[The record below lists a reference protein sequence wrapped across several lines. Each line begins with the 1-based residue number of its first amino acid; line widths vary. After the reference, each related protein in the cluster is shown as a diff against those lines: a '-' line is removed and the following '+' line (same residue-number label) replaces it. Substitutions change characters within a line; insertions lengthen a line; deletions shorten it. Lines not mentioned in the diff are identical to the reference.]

1 MRLVRRVFGRRAAL
15 VCRAGS
21 FLLAGLLAVAGQ
33 PVDVRAEIF
42 NAGGNLFVGGT
53 TTLSTGT
60 TGDDLYVGLDTN
72 PAYLDA
78 KLNVV
83 AGGSVTTSGRSFIG
97 GNDQY
102 TGVGTVTVTSGGSI
116 NTPLIGIGW
125 NGNGTLNVNG
135 GYVQSPAVYIG
146 NESGSV
152 GTATISSGTWAIPMR
167 DSVNGGY
174 VLLGLY
180 PNTVGTLNVSGGYV
194 GGAGGANPYFAIGYD
209 GVGLLNVTGGYVA
222 GSDCD
227 LSAGDYSGQGAIGA
241 GTATVSGG
249 TFALDG
255 SMTVGV
261 YGSGTL
267 SISGGGLVSVAGV
280 LQQGGSGTINL
291 NSGGTLK
298 IGGLDAAALANN
310 GNLVFNNGTG
320 GTSTAAISGT
330 GTLTKQGV
338 GTLTLSA
345 SSSYTG
351 DTTISGGLVALGNA
365 NGFGNSSVR
374 VTSGSISG
382 NLINNKTVIFE
393 GSDASTYSASMSG
406 TGTLAKAGAGTLT
419 LNGTSSFSG
428 GTSLNAG
435 MLAVGGTSALGSGP
449 LSLNGGTL
457 KAAAGGGSLANA
469 VSLNA
474 NTTIAGSDAL
484 TIGGAVTLNG
494 FNTLAFTNTARTTIS
509 GQIGE
514 STPSILIKQGGGELE
529 LTGANTYTGGTFI
542 QSGTVRINNS
552 TGSAF
557 GVGAVTVASG
567 ATLTGAG
574 SISGAVQMNGTWA
587 PGNSPGLVT
596 IDSNVVLN
604 GILDMELGGLLR
616 ATSGT
621 GGSGYYDA
629 INVTNALTLGGT
641 LNVVLYDTFVPTYGD
656 TFTLLQA
663 GSISGD
669 FDTVI
674 YPTLSGGLSW
684 ERTTSATAMTITV
697 VPEPSTYAMALAG
710 LACGGWQMWRRRLRQ
725 ASTLAA

>member
-1 MRLVRRVFGRRAAL
+1 MRLARLVFGRRAAL

-21 FLLAGLLAVAGQ
+21 FLLAGLLAAAGQ

-42 NAGGNLFVGGT
+42 NFGGDLYVSGT
-53 TTLSTGT
+53 STLSTGT
-60 TGDDLYVGLDTN
+60 TGTRLYVGLDDPYPYPN
-72 PAYLDA
+72 A

-83 AGGSVTTSGRSFIG
+83 AGGSVTTSQSTFIG
-97 GNDQY
+97 GDNQDT
-102 TGVGTVTVTSGGSI
+102 TGVGTVTVSSGGSI

-146 NESGSV
+146 NKSGSV
-152 GTATISSGTWAIPMR
+152 GTATISSGTWVIG
-167 DSVNGGY
+167 SY
-174 VLLGLY
+174 VALGLY
-180 PNTVGTLNVSGGYV
+180 PDTVGTLNVSGGYV
-194 GGAGGANPYFAIGYD
+194 GGAGGANPYFQIGND

-222 GSDCD
+222 GSDCE
-227 LSAGDYSGQGAIGA
+227 LSAGDYSGQDAFGA

-280 LQQGGSGTINL
+280 LQQGGLGTVNL

-310 GNLVFNNGTG
+310 GNLVFNNGTA

-382 NLINNKTVIFE
+382 NLINNKTVIFQ

-428 GTSLNAG
+428 DTSLNAG
-435 MLAVGGTSALGSGP
+435 VLAVGGTSALGSGP
-449 LSLNGGTL
+449 LALNGGTL
-457 KAAAGGGSLANA
+457 KAAVGGGSLANA

-509 GQIGE
+509 GRIGE

-587 PGNSPGLVT
+587 PGNSPGFVT
-596 IDSNVVLN
+596 VDSNVVLN

-663 GSISGD
+663 GAISGD
-669 FDTVI
+669 FGTVN
-674 YPTLSGGLSW
+674 YPALSGGLSW

-697 VPEPSTYAMALAG
+697 VPEPSTYAMAIAG
-710 LACGGWQMWRRRLRQ
+710 LACGGWQMWRRRRLRQ
-725 ASTLAA
+725 APTLAA

>member
-1 MRLVRRVFGRRAAL
+1 MRLARRVFGRRAAL

-21 FLLAGLLAVAGQ
+21 FLLVGLLAVVGR
-33 PVDVRAEIF
+33 PVDVRAEIIDE
-42 NAGGNLFVGGT
+42 GGNLFVNGT
-53 TTLSTGT
+53 TTLNTGM
-60 TGDDLYVGLDTN
+60 TGDNLYVGDDSFYVN
-72 PAYLDA
+72 PNLT
-78 KLNVV
+78 VV
-83 AGGSVTTSGRSFIG
+83 AGGSVTTSRQSFIG
-97 GNDQY
+97 GSNRFGSES
-102 TGVGTVTVTSGGSI
+102 GVGTVTVTSGGSI
-116 NTPLIGIGW
+116 NTPFFGIGW
-125 NGNGTLNVNG
+125 AGSGTLNVDG
-135 GYVQSPAVYIG
+135 GYVESPTVWIG
-146 NESGSV
+146 YFSGSV
-152 GTATISSGTWAIPMR
+152 GTATISSGTW
-167 DSVNGGY
+167 VLNGG
-174 VLLGLY
+174 LFNLGVY
-180 PNTVGTLNVSGGYV
+180 PDAVGTLNVSGGYV
-194 GGAGGANPYFAIGYD
+194 GGVGGANPYFAIGGD

-227 LSAGDYSGQGAIGA
+227 LSSGDATGQGAFGA

-255 SMTVGV
+255 NMTIGV
-261 YGSGTL
+261 YGTGTL

-310 GNLVFNNGTG
+310 GNLVFNTGTA
-320 GTSTAAISGT
+320 GTSTAAVISGT
-330 GTLTKQGV
+330 GTLTKQGE

-382 NLINNKTVIFE
+382 NLTNNKTVIFE
-393 GSDASTYSASMSG
+393 GSDASTYSSSMSG
-406 TGTLAKAGAGTLT
+406 TGILTKAGAGTLT

-449 LSLNGGTL
+449 LALNGGTL

-474 NTTIAGSDAL
+474 NTTITGSDAL

-663 GSISGD
+663 GSISAD

-725 ASTLAA
+725 APTLAA